1 MTRLEKFVQHIR
13 YTEPWNYLFSEAHVR
28 ILLVK
33 PRWFVHGGQYRY
45 LENVRFT
52 PLSLGILAALSDGH
66 EVKIADGDWQA
77 LPSGDGFDLVG
88 ITVTTFTSERVY
100 DLTRKFKKCGAKV
113 ILGGVH
119 PSILPEECL
128 DHADSVVVGEAEYV
142 WKDVL
147 RDAEKGGL
155 EQVYRS
161 DRPTDMNDVPFP
173 RRDLLDEPSWFTC
186 VQSTR
191 GCPNSCRYCYLPS
204 TPLRQYRKRAVEL
217 VVEEIRSLRQKILF
231 FVDDNLFADREY
243 AIRLFN
249 AIIPL
254 KKSWAIQAPTTIG
267 DDDELLDVMAEAGCF
282 NVQVGFQSF
291 NKNSLKWA
299 SVEHNRI
306 EKYQDLV
313 RKLHD
318 RKILITGFF
327 MFGFDTDGFDSF
339 DATVELAKVIDIDDA
354 NLYILTPYPG
364 TPIYARFQRE
374 GRLLKTTRRTQFG
387 WSHAVFHPKQ
397 MTHEEL
403 ERGVQRAYDMLYPFF
418 RKKLKRVIFKRFT
431 WLLKHPRLIA
441 VLVGGNVRHAR
452 VRIEPS

>member
-1 MTRLEKFVQHIR
+1 M
-13 YTEPWNYLFSEAHVR
+13 R

-66 EVKIADGDWQA
+66 EVKIADEDWQA
-77 LPSGDGFDLVG
+77 IPLDEGFDLVG

-100 DLTRKFKKCGAKV
+100 DLTHKFKKRGAKV

-119 PSILPEECL
+119 PSILPDECL

-147 RDAEKGGL
+147 RDVEKGAL
-155 EQVYRS
+155 ERVYSAERL
-161 DRPTDMNDVPFP
+161 TDMNDVPFP
-173 RRDLLDEPSWFTC
+173 NRALLDESSWFTC
-186 VQSTR
+186 IQATR

-204 TPLRQYRKRAVEL
+204 TPWREYRKRSVEL
-217 VVEEIRSLRQKILF
+217 VVEEIRTLRQKIFF
-231 FVDDNLFADREY
+231 FVDDNLFADRDY

-249 AIIPL
+249 AIVPL
-254 KKSWAIQAPTTIG
+254 KKSWAIQGPTTIG
-267 DDDELLDVMAEAGCF
+267 DDDELLDAMAEGGCF

-291 NKNSLKWA
+291 NKNSLMWA
-299 SVEHNRI
+299 SVEHNRV
-306 EKYQDLV
+306 EKYRDLV

-318 RKILITGFF
+318 RNIIVTGFF
-327 MFGFDTDGFDSF
+327 MFGFDTDLPDAF
-339 DATVELAKVIDIDDA
+339 DATVELVKLIDIDDA

-374 GRLLKTTRRTQFG
+374 GRLLEGTRRTQLG

-418 RKKLKRVIFKRFT
+418 RKKLKRVIFKRFS
-431 WLLKHPRLIA
+431 WILKHPHLIP
-441 VLVGGNVRHAR
+441 VLVRGNIRRAR
-452 VRIEPS
+452 VRTEPV